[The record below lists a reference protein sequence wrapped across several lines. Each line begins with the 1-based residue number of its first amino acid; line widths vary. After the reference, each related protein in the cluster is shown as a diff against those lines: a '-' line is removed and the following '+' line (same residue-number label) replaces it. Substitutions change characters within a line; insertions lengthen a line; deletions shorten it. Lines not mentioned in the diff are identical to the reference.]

1 MRFKRV
7 FLIILDSLGVGE
19 AIDAS
24 NYNDQGANTLGHVM
38 ENYDMFI
45 PNLKKLGFVDTINMN
60 DNANV
65 DAYYTIARPTNVGK
79 DSLAGH
85 YELMG
90 IKTEVPF
97 KTFTERGFP
106 LELLQ
111 KIEAVTGK
119 RIIGNKVSNGEDIIN
134 ELGERHLS
142 YKSLIVYTSTDSTLQ
157 VAAHEDVIPIPK
169 LYSYCEKIRAVTLTD
184 DYRIARI
191 IARPFTGKPGK
202 FKFTPDRSDYAIKP
216 PSKSVLDSLK
226 EKELNV
232 ISIGKVSDIFD
243 GQGITKIVKSSFTNM
258 DTLTKL
264 TDIMAK
270 KFTGLCV
277 TNLSDFDALY
287 GHKRDVEGYAKS
299 IEELDVEIPL
309 ILNKLENDDLLI
321 ITADH
326 GCDPTFRGTAHTRE
340 NVPVMI
346 YSRQFKTPKKLEILN
361 TMADIGATIADNFE
375 VERPLIG
382 KSFLDKLL

>member
-19 AIDAS
+19 SIDAA

-134 ELGERHLS
+134 ELGERHLA

-157 VAAHEDVIPIPK
+157 VAAHEDIIPIPK

-287 GHKRDVEGYAKS
+287 GHKRDAEGYAKS

-361 TMADIGATIADNFE
+361 SMADIGATIADNFE